1 MTSNGSFILLVSA
14 LCGGCCCCFPAPP
27 PREGAVAPSS
37 DAPSPDEPPGSTTR
51 PSSGAGPA
59 STWRTWSDQ
68 DPMTDEIVVGAV
80 LTADDGA
87 GILSG
92 PPTITV
98 RCKKNDTDVMFDWHD
113 GVVSEW
119 IGTDLLATAT
129 LRFDDGKPEKISL
142 GDSQGISTT
151 YFSRS
156 PITLAKKLLGHK
168 KLLTGYTAAMGGKP
182 VYTNFTL
189 TGSEEALAPVRKA
202 CGW

>member
-1 MTSNGSFILLVSA
+1 MTYNRLFILLACA
-14 LCGGCCCCFPAPP
+14 LYSGCCCCFPAPA
-27 PREGAVAPSS
+27 PRDGTIPTAV
-37 DAPSPDEPPGSTTR
+37 DAISPVEPAGSTA
-51 PSSGAGPA
+51 PNSSPA
-59 STWRTWSDQ
+59 VPPSTWRTWSDK
-68 DPMTDEIVVGAV
+68 DPMTDEIVVAAV

-87 GILSG
+87 GIFSG

-98 RCKKNDTDVMFDWHD
+98 RCRKNDTDVLFDWHD

-129 LRFDDGKPEKISL
+129 LRFDEGKPEKISL
-142 GDSQGISTT
+142 ADSQGISST

-168 KLLTGYTAAMGGKP
+168 KLLTGYTAAMGGKA

-189 TGSEEALAPVRKA
+189 TGAEEALAPVRQA